1 MTMTITMIDNRH
13 THQWSSH
20 LIMWQCDN
28 FLITRKPQIMTLR
41 LLIWKGSVM
50 ISPSSQGQLMEDQ
63 INGQQVCLPSLVF
76 TVGLFVASRGR
87 FLSRGRSGEVEQS
100 RRGLRSSSAP
110 RQDHQHSQVD
120 AREART
126 FDIVISII
134 IINIIKET
142 TFPIGPWWYLSKRIV
157 CFLSTISRISS
168 QDQNPFRKFHKQPE
182 LEMSWR
188 TFLFAEL
195 WSDRHIYTQFSFLK
209 VTNTLRAGSFWN
221 NQLNAILY

>member
-1 MTMTITMIDNRH
+1 
-13 THQWSSH
+13 
-20 LIMWQCDN
+20 MWQYLGHKKTLNNDIEAIDMKGFSN
-28 FLITRKPQIMTLR
+28 DFSFLPGPTY
-41 LLIWKGSVM
+41 G
-50 ISPSSQGQLMEDQ
+50 DQ
-63 INGQQVCLPSLVF
+63 VNGQRVCLPSLVF

-87 FLSRGRSGEVEQS
+87 FLSRGRSEEVEQS
-100 RRGLRSSSAP
+100 RRWLQSSSVP
-110 RQDHQHSQVD
+110 RRDHQHSQVD

-126 FDIVISII
+126 LDIVISII

-209 VTNTLRAGSFWN
+209 ITNTLRAGSFWN

>member
-13 THQWSSH
+13 THQWSSD
-20 LIMWQCDN
+20 LILWQRDN
-28 FLITRKPQIMTLR
+28 FWITRKPQIMTLR

-50 ISPSSQGQLMEDQ
+50 ISPSSQGQLME
-63 INGQQVCLPSLVF
+63 IKLMGNECVYHPLCSLWGCLSPLVGGF
-76 TVGLFVASRGR
+76 
-87 FLSRGRSGEVEQS
+87 FLGGGSGEVEQS
-100 RRGLRSSSAP
+100 RRGLQSSSVP
-110 RQDHQHSQVD
+110 RRDHQHSQVD

-126 FDIVISII
+126 LDIVISII

-142 TFPIGPWWYLSKRIV
+142 TFPIGPWWYLLKRIV

-188 TFLFAEL
+188 TFFLQNYDL
-195 WSDRHIYTQFSFLK
+195 IDTYTRNL
-209 VTNTLRAGSFWN
+209 VFWK
-221 NQLNAILY
+221 

>member
-1 MTMTITMIDNRH
+1 MWKFLNHKKTSNNDIDVKGFRNDF
-13 THQWSSH
+13 S
-20 LIMWQCDN
+20 
-28 FLITRKPQIMTLR
+28 FLPGPTY
-41 LLIWKGSVM
+41 G
-50 ISPSSQGQLMEDQ
+50 DQ
-63 INGQQVCLPSLVF
+63 VNGQRVCLPSLVF

-110 RQDHQHSQVD
+110 WRDHQHSQVD

-188 TFLFAEL
+188 TFFLQNYDL
-195 WSDRHIYTQFSFLK
+195 IDTYTRNL
-209 VTNTLRAGSFWN
+209 VFWK
-221 NQLNAILY
+221 